1 MYVCMSVCM
10 YVCMVADVAAGQGL
24 AEVEHISSD
33 ASIVTLTQEP
43 DDPDTCQKALLF
55 AVLVNL
61 SAGCV
66 LARAEIIGGRRDT
79 EAAISLYAV

>member
-1 MYVCMSVCM
+1 MS
-10 YVCMVADVAAGQGL
+10 DGG
-24 AEVEHISSD
+24 
-33 ASIVTLTQEP
+33 TEP